1 MQPEQT
7 GRSGDFQLFRIDNA
21 GLGEPV
27 ATDNH
32 LAVLYHPIRPQ
43 ILPLLANV
51 GNLSLAGA
59 GNNGHASGTVSIP
72 LNRPI
77 HF

>member
-1 MQPEQT
+1 MCQVDDP
-7 GRSGDFQLFRIDNA
+7 

-43 ILPLLANV
+43 ILPLLAIAVNLLSNV
-51 GNLSLAGA
+51 GNLSLAEA
-59 GNNGHASGTVSIP
+59 GNNGHASGTVSLP
-72 LNRPI
+72 LNRTI